1 MMTELYRDC
10 PCKGCETP
18 VRHPGCHG
26 KCERKAEWDR
36 KKETIKAK
44 INHEKEKDRTAT
56 AVLAESA
63 IRTLKRI
70 RRLK

>member
-36 KKETIKAK
+36 KKE
-44 INHEKEKDRTAT
+44 KDRTAT

-63 IRTLKRI
+63 IKTLKRI
-70 RRLK
+70 RRVK